1 MRGLAIPYPF
11 SRQRWGQASA
21 VCSTPSASLACVHQ
35 SRGTVCQV
43 LICSFSYSITQWVTA
58 LGIPS
63 PEGARAS
70 RPRINGAA
78 GQRTTPTSVLLC
90 WRQSPRRTRQELPT
104 AVLFLPT
111 LHSPKVPS
119 RPKKAGAEPL
129 ADTGEVCGWQTRD
142 RETLPSRTAKRDGG
156 ERPAQLARA
165 RTQYRSKGSELW
177 QKMRAVRW
185 RAGVRSYFSAVL
197 RSQPILF
204 HAGCPIAPPATT
216 SRC

>member
-1 MRGLAIPYPF
+1 MCRSEVRWTRRWRGRDSNPRSLSRGSRFF
-11 SRQRWGQASA
+11 SRRR
-21 VCSTPSASLACVHQ
+21 
-35 SRGTVCQV
+35 RGRR
-43 LICSFSYSITQWVTA
+43 SIGVVSKGT
-58 LGIPS
+58 IPS
-63 PEGARAS
+63 HRGPAV
-70 RPRINGAA
+70 RIPLAP
-78 GQRTTPTSVLLC
+78 PT
-90 WRQSPRRTRQELPT
+90 
-104 AVLFLPT
+104 T

-142 RETLPSRTAKRDGG
+142 RETLPSRIAKRDGG

-197 RSQPILF
+197 RSQPILL